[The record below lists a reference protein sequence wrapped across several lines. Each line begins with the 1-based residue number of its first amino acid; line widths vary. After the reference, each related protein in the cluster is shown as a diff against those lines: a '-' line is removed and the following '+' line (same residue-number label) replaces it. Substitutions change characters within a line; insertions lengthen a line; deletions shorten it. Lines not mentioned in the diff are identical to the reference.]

1 MSKPVDLKT
10 VKIFE
15 PLKKKPSFENKIFNT
30 LNSDQVYDVL
40 SKNSNETVSLWFK
53 LQQSWCNNAY
63 STFKDYDSY
72 LILVYLVNQVFQKYS
87 DRFQYLSFQEFYEK
101 NELNIDKINLIEI
114 SKELNIPKETIRRKV
129 NFLQSQNIIFRKGKT
144 IIFNNAINRVQ
155 KPSNSKIMMANFLEK
170 TSTILGKEDWFGR
183 SFTKE
188 EIEKFID
195 TYFTICWQ
203 HWLRLQIPF
212 LVRHRTFFGDLET
225 WNVWGAIGI
234 SQFTDYSKQVKG
246 RVVEDPRTYADLYLH
261 LLRHTPKNGI
271 NASSIS
277 EISKIPRATV
287 IRKLKYLTKEKLV
300 TKNKKLE
307 YILLPSPKNIKSF
320 EENYMHNQKHKAVFV
335 TTIFDLMKNSPF
347 KVE

>member
-1 MSKPVDLKT
+1 MSKPIDLKT

-30 LNSDQVYDVL
+30 INADEVYDVL
-40 SKNSNETVSLWFK
+40 SSHSNETVTLWFK
-53 LQQSWCNNAY
+53 LQQVWCNNAY
-63 STFKDYDSY
+63 NAFKDYDSY
-72 LILVYLVNQVFQKYS
+72 LILIYLVNQVFQKYS

-129 NFLQSQNIIFRKGKT
+129 NFLQDQNIIFRKGKT
-144 IIFNNAINRVQ
+144 IFFNNAINRVQ
-155 KPSNSKIMMANFLEK
+155 KPSNSKKMLVNFLEK
-170 TSTILGKEDWFGR
+170 TSSILGKEEWFGK
-183 SFTKE
+183 SFSKE
-188 EIEKFID
+188 EIEGFID
-195 TYFTICWQ
+195 KYFTICWQ
-203 HWLRLQIPF
+203 HWLRLQIPY
-212 LVRHRTFFGDLET
+212 LVRFRTFFGDLET

-234 SQFTDYSKQVKG
+234 SQFTDYSKQVKS

-277 EISKIPRATV
+277 EISTIPRATV
-287 IRKLKYLTKEKLV
+287 IRKLKYLLKQKLV

-307 YILLPSPKNIKSF
+307 YMLLPSPKNIKSF
-320 EENYMHNQKHKAVFV
+320 EENYMHNQKHKAGFV
-335 TTIFDLMKNSPF
+335 TTIFDLMKNSSF